1 MEKIIRHLKK
11 SENVLLISHVNPDG
25 DAVGSLLAMGFALE
39 ALKKDTTLYNESRIP
54 AVYRFLPGA
63 ERIFSK
69 SDIRKLGRAYDTA
82 IILDCG
88 DLQRIGD
95 AELDIPPFVKR
106 QDEFSRSDAD
116 FKFQVSTVINI
127 DHHVTNTRFGDL
139 NLVDPAA
146 CATAE
151 IVCDLI
157 KAMSVPID
165 KSIAACIYTGIFT
178 DTGSFRFS
186 NTNKAAFEIC
196 DQMVGL
202 GVDPYNVAKNVYGRY
217 SLGRIKLLNLAL
229 DSIEISDNGKLSL
242 MTVTADMLKE
252 TGTQP
257 EDTDGL
263 INYARWIEDVKMAVL
278 IEEERNGERK
288 NKRLAPHKLNVSLRS
303 DGSVD
308 VAVIA
313 SHFGGGGHHTAAGF
327 TIEASSITALRN
339 EMLML
344 AEEIED

>member
-11 SENVLLISHVNPDG
+11 SKNVLLVSHINPDG
-25 DAVGSLLAMGFALE
+25 DAVGSLLAMGFALD
-39 ALKKDTTLYNESRIP
+39 ALNKNTTLYNESKIP
-54 AVYRFLPGA
+54 AVYRFLPGV

-69 SDIRKLGRAYDTA
+69 SEIRMIENTYDIAV
-82 IILDCG
+82 ILDCG

-95 AELDIPPFVKR
+95 LASNISPFTMNSNIPPFIKGDR
-106 QDEFSRSDAD
+106 GDSSLR
-116 FKFQVSTVINI
+116 FQVSAVINI
-127 DHHVTNTRFGDL
+127 DHHITNTRFGDL
-139 NLVDPAA
+139 NLVDPSA

-151 IVCDLI
+151 IVCYLI
-157 KAMSVPID
+157 KAMAVPID
-165 KSIAACIYTGIFT
+165 KSMAACIYTGIFT

-196 DQMVGL
+196 DEMVAR

-242 MTVTADMLKE
+242 MTVTADMLNE

-278 IEEERNGERK
+278 IEEDRNGDRK
-288 NKRLAPHKLNVSLRS
+288 NKKLAPHKFNVSLRS

-308 VAVIA
+308 EKQKAC
-313 SHFGGGGHHTAAGF
+313 AA
-327 TIEASSITALRN
+327 
-339 EMLML
+339 
-344 AEEIED
+344 